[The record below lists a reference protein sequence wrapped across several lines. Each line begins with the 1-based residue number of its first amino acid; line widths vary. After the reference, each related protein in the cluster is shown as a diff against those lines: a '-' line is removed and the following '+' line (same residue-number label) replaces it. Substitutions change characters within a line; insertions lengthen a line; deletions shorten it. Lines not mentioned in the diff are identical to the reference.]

1 MKNEKLNK
9 DFAYPAIF
17 DLRHEET
24 FATHRGLTKLELI
37 SAMCLQGLLGCQD
50 GFYKDHIRA
59 SICKFIVSCQRTFK
73 TAGRNPG
80 GHKQMNTLLTD
91 GVFIPLAIATAVFC
105 FLCFFWV
112 KKDEAEND

>member
-37 SAMCLQGLLGCQD
+37 SAMCLQGLMSNCN
-50 GFYKDHIRA
+50 
-59 SICKFIVSCQRTFK
+59 FK
-73 TAGRNPG
+73 EEAEHTA
-80 GHKQMNTLLTD
+80 KCAIAYAKELLTQ
-91 GVFIPLAIATAVFC
+91 L
-105 FLCFFWV
+105 
-112 KKDEAEND
+112 EAEDKYLNNQLKDK